1 MERTQTGERSFRVQ
15 KYGTPDF
22 ARTEFELDDVLT
34 VSVGTQVLDGGNAA
48 WLDA

>member
-1 MERTQTGERSFRVQ
+1 MQ
-15 KYGTPDF
+15 KYVTPDF
-22 ARTEFELDDVLT
+22 VRTEFELDDVLT

>member
-1 MERTQTGERSFRVQ
+1 MQ

-22 ARTEFELDDVLT
+22 ERTEFELDDVLT

-48 WLDA
+48 WLDV

>member
-22 ARTEFELDDVLT
+22 VRTEFELDDVLT
-34 VSVGTQVLDGGNAA
+34 VSVGTRSVDGGDDG
-48 WLDA
+48 WLDV